1 MGKGRLFG
9 LNPELPL
16 QTQPH
21 QNTSEVGRFL
31 RKRHVGRHGP
41 LEDLSVPRR
50 LVGLHPAGLHPACFI
65 GLRSFAGNKTLNT
78 QGSRLDP

>member
-1 MGKGRLFG
+1 MGTGRLIR
-9 LNPELPL
+9 LNPELSL

-31 RKRHVGRHGP
+31 RKRHLRRHGP

-50 LVGLHPAGLHPACFI
+50 LVGLHPACFI

>member
-1 MGKGRLFG
+1 MGTSRLIR

-31 RKRHVGRHGP
+31 RKRHLRRHGP

-50 LVGLHPAGLHPACFI
+50 LIRLHPACFI

>member
-1 MGKGRLFG
+1 MGTGRLIG
-9 LNPELPL
+9 LNPGFPL
-16 QTQPH
+16 STQPH
-21 QNTSEVGRFL
+21 QDTSEVGRFL
-31 RKRHVGRHGP
+31 RKRHLRRHGP

-50 LVGLHPAGLHPACFI
+50 LIRLHPACFI

>member
-1 MGKGRLFG
+1 MGTGRLIR

-16 QTQPH
+16 STQPH
-21 QNTSEVGRFL
+21 QNISEVGRFL

-50 LVGLHPAGLHPACFI
+50 LVGLHPACFI

-78 QGSRLDP
+78 QGSSLDP

>member
-1 MGKGRLFG
+1 MGTSRLIR

-16 QTQPH
+16 STQPH

-31 RKRHVGRHGP
+31 RKRHLRRHGP

-50 LVGLHPAGLHPACFI
+50 LIRLHPACFI

>member
-1 MGKGRLFG
+1 MGTSRLIR

-41 LEDLSVPRR
+41 LGDLSVPRR
-50 LVGLHPAGLHPACFI
+50 LVGLHPACFI

-78 QGSRLDP
+78 QGSRLYP